1 MLPVALVAHSWQPL
15 CMWLSFT
22 VCPWQAGRQAV
33 SLREPKGIREKSAE
47 KLDRKHAQLHTRM
60 RHPHACCLSLSLALS
75 LVGPCC
81 PAKRMLCMCFA
92 PFLHDKGRRCCSE
105 REAKSGK
112 GRGREQ
118 IQFIFNIIF
127 IVAAARDAEPKNR
140 TEPNRRVP
148 GGEPIE
154 VNLECNARCD

>member
-1 MLPVALVAHSWQPL
+1 MR
-15 CMWLSFT
+15 SFT
-22 VCPWQAGRQAV
+22 HACGTHTRAV
-33 SLREPKGIREKSAE
+33 SL
-47 KLDRKHAQLHTRM
+47 
-60 RHPHACCLSLSLALS
+60 SLPLALS

-140 TEPNRRVP
+140 TEPNRTEEYRAGNQSKSIWNAMRDATKGFPSPAPSPVP
-148 GGEPIE
+148 AAGSSSS
-154 VNLECNARCD
+154 LCCLLCSSS

>member
-1 MLPVALVAHSWQPL
+1 MR
-15 CMWLSFT
+15 SFT
-22 VCPWQAGRQAV
+22 HACGTHTRAV
-33 SLREPKGIREKSAE
+33 S
-47 KLDRKHAQLHTRM
+47 
-60 RHPHACCLSLSLALS
+60 LS

-140 TEPNRRVP
+140 TEPKSTGRGTNRSQFGMQCAMRLKVFLLLLPPLFLRLAPLLHFVVSSAVP
-148 GGEPIE
+148 AK
-154 VNLECNARCD
+154 LLFLMASS

>member
-1 MLPVALVAHSWQPL
+1 MR
-15 CMWLSFT
+15 SFT
-22 VCPWQAGRQAV
+22 HACGTHTRAV
-33 SLREPKGIREKSAE
+33 SLSPSW
-47 KLDRKHAQLHTRM
+47 
-60 RHPHACCLSLSLALS
+60 SLS

-112 GRGREQ
+112 GREQ

-140 TEPNRRVP
+140 TEPNRTEPKSTGRGTNRSRFGMQCAMRLKVFLLLLPPLFLRLAPLLHFVVSSAVP
-148 GGEPIE
+148 AK
-154 VNLECNARCD
+154 LLFLMASS